1 MWQKQKINHR
11 QPRGTMSIYE
21 RSKYLI
27 DKVVLAHASTSE
39 IWIYYGL
46 LVFVVITKV
55 AGTDA

>member
-11 QPRGTMSIYE
+11 QPRGTMS
-21 RSKYLI
+21 RMKRVRNLI
-27 DKVVLAHASTSE
+27 DKVVLAHACTSE

-46 LVFVVITKV
+46 LVFVVIIKV